1 VSDNGQLV
9 IPGTV
14 TSTGLTLPADLS
26 FEQWQDVCGQIGM
39 ATKACL
45 WWWGDALN
53 YGEAKWGEMYAQAL
67 DESDYQ
73 YQTLANAKWVAKA
86 IPFSCRHEKLSFEH
100 HYQVAGLPAEQ
111 RDELLDKAE
120 ADKQTRDELRRAVR
134 RLRKTGEPA
143 ALPASGY
150 RVIYADPPWQYGDT
164 LLNMPG
170 AGAEDHYPSMSID
183 ELCAMRVEDLATS
196 DAVLFMWVT
205 SPLLEEC
212 FPIIRAWGFEYK
224 TSFVWDKVKH
234 NMGHYN
240 SVRHELLLVCTRGS
254 CTPDVPTLIDSVQS
268 IERSGR
274 HSEKPQEFR
283 TIIDTLYPTGKRL
296 ELFARAPVDGWD
308 VWGNEVAA

>member
-1 VSDNGQLV
+1 MSGKELV

-14 TSTGLTLPADLS
+14 SATGLVLPSSLT
-26 FEQWQDVCGQIGM
+26 FEQWQDVCSRIGM

-53 YGEAKWGEMYAQAL
+53 YGEAKWGEMYARAL
-67 DESDYQ
+67 DESDYE
-73 YQTLANAKWVAKA
+73 YQTLINAKVVSSRFELNRRRLNLSWSHHQEVAA
-86 IPFSCRHEKLSFEH
+86 L
-100 HYQVAGLPAEQ
+100 APAQADAMLDAAE
-111 RDELLDKAE
+111 DE
-120 ADKQTRDELRRAVR
+120 KQTRDELRRAVR
-134 RLRKTGEPA
+134 RLRKTSDPA
-143 ALPASGY
+143 ALPPPGY
-150 RVIYADPPWQYGDT
+150 RVIYADPPWQYGDK
-164 LLNMPG
+164 LVDGYGP
-170 AGAEDHYPSMSID
+170 AEHHYTTMSIA
-183 ELCAMRVEDLATS
+183 ELCAMQVEPLALP

-268 IERSGR
+268 IERSAK

-283 TIIDTLYPTGKRL
+283 KIIETLYPNGKRL
-296 ELFARAPVDGWD
+296 ELFARAPVEGWD
-308 VWGNEVAA
+308 VWGNEAAA